1 MNPFWSVI
9 TVLFSIYYIYAL
21 IGMIIFGGK
30 VNLETEEIR
39 NNDSTPDNW
48 ALNNFNDLGASFIT
62 LFSLMVVNNWM
73 ITA

>member
-1 MNPFWSVI
+1 
-9 TVLFSIYYIYAL
+9 
-21 IGMIIFGGK
+21 MIIFGGK